1 MLRVPFKDQMFV
13 GIQFIL
19 FIIYLF
25 DFTPFFEVSSLIRS
39 ISLAFTGIGVIWVIL
54 ALLQLNESL
63 SPFPT
68 PKTHGRLKTHGL
80 YKLVRHPIYSGIIL
94 STISY
99 GMYRGSSWKLSISVL
114 LIILFY
120 FKSEYE
126 EKLLVKKFSEY
137 SNYKKKTGRLWPKM

>member
-1 MLRVPFKDQMFV
+1 MMRIPYKDQMFV
-13 GIQFIL
+13 GIQFML

-25 DFTPFFEVSSLIRS
+25 DFTPYFEVPSIIRS
-39 ISLAFTGIGVIWVIL
+39 MSLLLTGIGAIWVIL

-94 STISY
+94 TTLSY
-99 GMYRGSSWKLSISVL
+99 GIYRGSSWKLIISVL
-114 LIILFY
+114 LILLFY

-126 EKLLVKKFSEY
+126 ETLLVKKFSEY
-137 SNYKKKTGRLWPKM
+137 QNYKKKTGRLWPKM